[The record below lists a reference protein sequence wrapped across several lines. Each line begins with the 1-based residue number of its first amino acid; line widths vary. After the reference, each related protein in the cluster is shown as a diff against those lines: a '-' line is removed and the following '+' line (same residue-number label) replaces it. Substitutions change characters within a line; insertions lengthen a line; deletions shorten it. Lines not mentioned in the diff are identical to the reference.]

1 MGEPAEILR
10 HLLEIRGVGI
20 IDVMSLYGASAV
32 KDSSQVQIA
41 VYLENYAKDQV
52 YDRLGNNAEELEIG
66 GVTIPRIRIPVKTGP
81 EHFGRDRS
89 RSDECSCQRNGL

>member
-1 MGEPAEILR
+1 MTESIYMREMRWPFGESQLKSYA

-41 VYLENYAKDQV
+41 VYLKIM
-52 YDRLGNNAEELEIG
+52 L
-66 GVTIPRIRIPVKTGP
+66 RIKFMIVLVIMQK
-81 EHFGRDRS
+81 S
-89 RSDECSCQRNGL
+89 